1 MEPTNAVVFRDV
13 SVRRSG
19 LAILEHV
26 NATVPQ
32 GSCTVIVGPNGA
44 GKTTL
49 ILALIGEMRHDGDI
63 DVMTGRSGKPLRLGY
78 VPQRISIDRGMP
90 LTVVE
95 FLVMGIQKRPL
106 WLGIRP
112 SLKAHS
118 LELLSMVKAEHLA
131 SRRLG
136 DLSGGEMQRVLLAL
150 ALQQE
155 PELLVLDEPSAGV
168 DFQGEHLFCELLD
181 ELRAAKGF
189 TQLMVSHDLGM
200 VFHHA
205 THVICLKRHVFAE
218 GTPDEVLTQENL
230 MALFGMH
237 MGLINPHAPTADQ
250 QRTTMLDLEPL
261 YRLVSLLPFE
271 CLQAGFMQ
279 QTLVALILLAPM
291 AATMGVQVVS
301 FRMAFFS
308 DAISHSAFAGVA
320 LGLIF
325 SINPHVAMPVFGI
338 LVGLGIMAVQRNSAL
353 SSDTIIGVF
362 FSAVMAFGLAVVSRD
377 NAVARDLQQFLYGDI
392 LTITETDIRWL
403 IGLFFAL
410 AAFQIW
416 GYNRL
421 LYIGLNSVVAKA
433 HRINVFFWQYLFA
446 GLLALVVMFS
456 VWAVGVLLVTALL
469 IVPAAT
475 ARNLART
482 AGGMF
487 WWSILVSVTSAVAG
501 LVLSAQEWAGTAT
514 GATVVLV
521 SCGWFLLSA
530 VLAAIRGE
538 GRRQ

>member
-1 MEPTNAVVFRDV
+1 MNELELKYGCNPNQKPARVFMKD
-13 SVRRSG
+13 G
-19 LAILEHV
+19 GDLPF
-26 NATVPQ
+26 TVL
-32 GSCTVIVGPNGA
+32 N
-44 GKTTL
+44 
-49 ILALIGEMRHDGDI
+49 
-63 DVMTGRSGKPLRLGY
+63 GKPGY
-78 VPQRISIDRGMP
+78 IN
-90 LTVVE
+90 
-95 FLVMGIQKRPL
+95 
-106 WLGIRP
+106 
-112 SLKAHS
+112 
-118 LELLSMVKAEHLA
+118 
-131 SRRLG
+131 
-136 DLSGGEMQRVLLAL
+136 
-150 ALQQE
+150 
-155 PELLVLDEPSAGV
+155 
-168 DFQGEHLFCELLD
+168 LLD
-181 ELRAAKGF
+181 AFNSFQLVRELKEATGLPAAASFKH
-189 TQLMVSHDLGM
+189 VS
-200 VFHHA
+200 
-205 THVICLKRHVFAE
+205 
-218 GTPDEVLTQENL
+218 P
-230 MALFGMH
+230 
-237 MGLINPHAPTADQ
+237 
-250 QRTTMLDLEPL
+250 
-261 YRLVSLLPFE
+261 
-271 CLQAGFMQ
+271 
-279 QTLVALILLAPM
+279 
-291 AATMGVQVVS
+291 
-301 FRMAFFS
+301 
-308 DAISHSAFAGVA
+308 AGVA